1 MCVQTN
7 SNELESAPRNDGI
20 LVVGRF
26 RIHRAITSVNLE
38 CSVRRQALT
47 ASFLVVP
54 IIAISSYIYV
64 EDTVAHKIAVQA
76 SAEDAWVISKPSI
89 YMWSTRA
96 GPLSP
101 WMI

>member
-1 MCVQTN
+1 
-7 SNELESAPRNDGI
+7 
-20 LVVGRF
+20 
-26 RIHRAITSVNLE
+26 
-38 CSVRRQALT
+38 VRRQALT

-76 SAEDAWVISKPSI
+76 SAEDARVISKPSI